1 MNGETVVD
9 PAVEAVIARI
19 RAVYAGW
26 RRSTPVA
33 QMRADWDAL
42 FWRDDLPATVTPVD
56 ADGVEAR
63 WIVASGVSTDRVLI
77 YLHGGGYTMGS
88 VTSHH
93 DLIARLSLASDC
105 RALGVNYRLL
115 PEAGFPA
122 PVDDALTVYRW
133 LLDQGVAPARI
144 AIAGDSAGGGL
155 GAALLLAIRDQQL
168 PMPAAA
174 VLLSAWLDLEAN
186 AESYQTRAA
195 ADPIHQRPMILALAS
210 RYLGE
215 HGNPRDPLA
224 SPLYGELQGLPPLLI
239 QVGDRETGRDDSTLF
254 AARARAAGV
263 EVEVEVWDGMIHVFQ
278 QFAAELPQA
287 RDAIEQ
293 IGRFLRKRL
302 ATAGCA
308 TPSGDSLQ

>member
-1 MNGETVVD
+1 MSDNVTVD

-42 FWRDDLPATVTPVD
+42 FWRDEVPATVTPVD
-56 ADGVEAR
+56 AAGVAAR
-63 WIVASGVSTDRVLI
+63 WIVAEGASDDRVLV
-77 YLHGGGYTMGS
+77 YFHGGGYTMGS
-88 VTSHH
+88 TRSHH
-93 DLIARLSLASDC
+93 DLIVRLSRAGNC
-105 RALGVNYRLL
+105 RALGVDYRLL

-122 PVDDALTVYRW
+122 PIEDGLAVYRW
-133 LLDQGVAPARI
+133 LLDQGLNASSI

-155 GAALLLAIRDQQL
+155 AAALLLVIREQRL
-168 PMPAAA
+168 PMPGAA

-186 AESYQTRAA
+186 AASYQTRAA

-215 HGNPRDPLA
+215 QGNPRDPLA
-224 SPLYGELQGLPPLLI
+224 SPLYGELHGLPPLLI
-239 QVGDRETGRDDSTLF
+239 QTGDRETGRDDSTDF

-263 EVEVEVWDGMIHVFQ
+263 EVELQVYDGMIHVFQ
-278 QFAAELPQA
+278 QFASELPQA
-287 RDAIEQ
+287 RAAIEE
-293 IGRFLRKRL
+293 IGRFLRARL
-302 ATAGCA
+302 HPTTSHQA
-308 TPSGDSLQ
+308 GDSQP